1 MCNKCVSDGGASF
14 ASVAS
19 KGFCCSGC
27 SRRVVS
33 FRQAR
38 PAQRGTSDLA
48 SCAAGQRTNAQKAR
62 TKGGDPSRSIFYR
75 NKRHTNSYDHGGTP
89 LTAVIPP
96 VQVVRRTRSSQDSA
110 LRRRYRATGT
120 HCRTHDTC
128 RQRRTMHS
136 QRSRVLYHGCPP
148 PPRSVAPSAIAA
160 SNKCAFP

>member
-1 MCNKCVSDGGASF
+1 MYVKDGGASF
-14 ASVAS
+14 TIV
-19 KGFCCSGC
+19 GFEGVYCRIC
-27 SRRVVS
+27 SRWVVS
-33 FRQAR
+33 FRSTR

-110 LRRRYRATGT
+110 LRRRYRATDT
-120 HCRTHDTC
+120 HCRTHHTC

-136 QRSRVLYHGCPP
+136 QRSRALYHGRPA